1 MIKEIKA
8 NLLDF
13 PEGIDVICQCCNCCA
28 TQNSGLAL
36 QIKLRYPQAYAAD
49 VDYNE
54 KYGKENILG
63 SFSGAVLPDGKKIL
77 NFYAQYNYGRDKRQL
92 DYEAFYLCLE
102 KLKAG
107 NKKSEKKYIIGF
119 PYKIGSDRAGGDW
132 NVVLAM
138 IHSVFDNSGID
149 VIICCHEET

>member
-13 PEGIDVICQCCNCCA
+13 PEGINIICHVANC
-28 TQNSGLAL
+28 QNNFGSGIAA
-36 QIKLRYPQAYAAD
+36 QIKSRYPEAYEAD
-49 VDYNE
+49 TEYNE

-92 DYEAFYLCLE
+92 DYEAFCLCLE
-102 KLKAG
+102 RLKTG
-107 NKKSEKKYIIGF
+107 IKKSEKKYIIGF

-132 NVVLAM
+132 NVVLVM

-149 VIICCHEET
+149 VIICRYE